1 VLQCGICGRRMQ
13 GQWMNERAAYR
24 CRFTMDYPGAEG
36 EHPKS
41 VYVREDAI
49 VPGVDGWLSRLF
61 DEEHIDETSEVL
73 AGVSEPDPEAAA
85 RQVAIR
91 EENADCDRKL
101 ANYRA
106 LLDEA
111 DAVSVAAKWIA
122 ETQRTCKQLE
132 RQLDEQVPGGKL
144 TRDQVRALLAE
155 LRGIVD
161 VLADAEPADKSEL
174 YN

>member
-1 VLQCGICGRRMQ
+1 
-13 GQWMNERAAYR
+13 MNERAAYR

-155 LRGIVD
+155 LRGIID